1 MPPLEFSIPA
11 LQGLVGIDAY
21 TLKNWGESHADR
33 YLAQLQ
39 ESFAR
44 LLLNPKLGRQCER
57 IRPGLRRME
66 QGKQVVFSRQADA
79 GIRVSRILHQSMS
92 LQIDQ
97 FSGNAE

>member
-1 MPPLEFSIPA
+1 
-11 LQGLVGIDAY
+11 
-21 TLKNWGESHADR
+21 
-33 YLAQLQ
+33 
-39 ESFAR
+39 
-44 LLLNPKLGRQCER
+44 
-57 IRPGLRRME
+57 ME